1 MQINQDSTRDEAPC
15 NAGNIQTN
23 TAKENNFSK
32 ASSEVLH
39 TNVCEL
45 SGAGD
50 SRLTEMGRV
59 PYIYPTGNEP
69 IRGNVPREHHLRR
82 EDADLTRATTS
93 TS

>member
-15 NAGNIQTN
+15 NAGNIQTK

-32 ASSEVLH
+32 PSSEVLH

-50 SRLTEMGRV
+50 S
-59 PYIYPTGNEP
+59 
-69 IRGNVPREHHLRR
+69 
-82 EDADLTRATTS
+82 
-93 TS
+93 